1 MNLLKENKKIKN
13 FKVLLDDGQKKDLK
27 DLIGKKGMVLYFYPK
42 DNTSG
47 CTKEACSFRDHLSEL
62 ENLGYSVVG
71 VSGDSLNSH
80 QKFKAKHNLNFP
92 LIVDENK
99 ELCKYFGVI
108 GEKKLYGKTYEGIFR
123 TTFILGTDLKIKKVY
138 PNVKV
143 EKHVEE
149 VIKDI
154 QELKEDEQ

>member
-1 MNLLKENKKIKN
+1 MNLLKENKKVKN
-13 FKVLLDDGQKKDLK
+13 FKILLDDGLKKELK

-71 VSGDSLNSH
+71 VSADSLNSH

-92 LIVDENK
+92 LITDENK
-99 ELCKYFGVI
+99 ELCNYFGVI

-123 TTFILGTDLKIKKVY
+123 TTFILDKDLKIKKVY

-154 QELKEDEQ
+154 QNLKEDEQ